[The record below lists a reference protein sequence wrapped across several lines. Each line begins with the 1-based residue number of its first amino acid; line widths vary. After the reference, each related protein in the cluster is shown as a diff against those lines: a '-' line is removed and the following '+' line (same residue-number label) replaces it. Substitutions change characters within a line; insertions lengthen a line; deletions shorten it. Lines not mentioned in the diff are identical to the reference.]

1 MLKIE
6 RIRKDHDRKAFDCGN
21 QVLNEFLQKHAR
33 QHADRE
39 ISRTFV
45 CIDDEMPSKV
55 LGCYT
60 LAACEIIPADIPDAR
75 LKRYPHPMPA
85 AKLARLAVNTGNQRM
100 GIGEKLLLNGME
112 RVLRISESVGLVG
125 MFVDAKNTE
134 ASNYYQQYGFI
145 STESNQLLLY
155 LPIATI
161 RQAFK

>member
-6 RIRKDHDRKAFDCGN
+6 RISKNHDRKAFDCGN
-21 QVLNEFLQKHAR
+21 QVLNDFLQKHAR
-33 QHADRE
+33 QHADRD

-45 CIDDEMPSKV
+45 CIDHETPSKV
-55 LGCYT
+55 LGYYT
-60 LAACEIIPADIPDAR
+60 LAACEILISDIPDTR

-85 AKLARLAVNTGNQRM
+85 AKLARLAVSTGNQRM

-112 RVLRISESVGLVG
+112 RVLRISENVGLVG

-161 RQAFK
+161 RQAFE